1 MRHQGKEP
9 TLISGA
15 FRKPAWVDE
24 AEKAVG
30 GRMKRSRKVRDGG
43 KGKQREKINQEK
55 YKEQGEGKNGQEE
68 AESRQ
73 DETRHARQAD
83 LARRESRVKMQ
94 CQPDEVR
101 EAIQASR
108 TKRAKVVK
116 LSQTSARAIKALP
129 RGRP

>member
-1 MRHQGKEP
+1 MRHQPQEP
-9 TLISGA
+9 TLICGA
-15 FRKPAWVDE
+15 FRAPAWVDD
-24 AEKAVG
+24 AEKGDG
-30 GRMKRSRKVRDGG
+30 GHMKRSRKTQDGG

-55 YKEQGEGKNGQEE
+55 YKEQGEGKKGQEE

-83 LARRESRVKMQ
+83 LTRRESRVKMQ
-94 CQPDEVR
+94 YQPDEVR

-116 LSQTSARAIKALP
+116 LSQTSARAIRALP
-129 RGRP
+129 RG